1 MIEELK
7 KDKKMSREIVKESVE
22 SLKTKGDFDA
32 KKVKKIRKAWSK
44 GLYRPNSELI
54 ADVLFNS

>member
-54 ADVLFNS
+54 AYVLFNS